1 LIELGLRKCHLE
13 QMLHRCSASSF
24 VLNVRAI
31 EVFLTILTMTACG
44 KSNNDTPDKLDT
56 KAALSTGSSSA
67 APAIAPP
74 PSTPA
79 VPAAPLTP
87 LAKDSGKTSGKTL
100 WARSLGGFGSDV
112 PRAIAVT
119 ATDEAIVVGNFEML
133 SNLAARDGAPNA
145 SPIVD
150 ERKSHG
156 DSDGYVT
163 KFAATGDQ
171 LWTLTLGGT
180 QGDSANAVAARDG
193 DMLVAGNF
201 SFDLTTERPGSTRPG
216 VKATSAG
223 SDDVFAMLID
233 GAGDPKWIFT
243 AGGRDS
249 DGANAVAATP
259 DGGWIVGG
267 SFSAKATFGDTTL
280 NSAGLTDAML
290 LKLDNVGKLVWVKQ
304 FGGLFADSISHLA
317 VDVQGNIVLQGVFAT
332 EVSWGG
338 AKLKAAGG
346 SDADIVLAKFDANGN
361 HLWSQRFGDQW
372 NEVAGGVAVDQA
384 GNITMTGSYDRSI
397 TFGTKQHLCAGES
410 DIFVARFGPDGALQW
425 SKSFGGQRE
434 DIGFGI
440 ATDDAGNII
449 MSGWFMNK
457 LKVDATEL
465 ISKGNKDALVIK
477 LDSTGIVR
485 WANSYG
491 NRDHD
496 QVRAMTIDHHG
507 NPIIAGVFRFN
518 LDVGTAQLPLVS
530 TFVAGDRAPRSDIFV
545 AKLDK

>member
-1 LIELGLRKCHLE
+1 MC
-13 QMLHRCSASSF
+13 
-24 VLNVRAI
+24 AI
-31 EVFLTILTMTACG
+31 EIVLTVLTMTACG
-44 KSNNDTPDKLDT
+44 KSN
-56 KAALSTGSSSA
+56 KAAIDKIDNKAAVASGSGSA
-67 APAIAPP
+67 APAIILP
-74 PSTPA
+74 PSA
-79 VPAAPLTP
+79 PAAPLAP
-87 LAKDSGKTSGKTL
+87 LAKDSGKASGKTL

-145 SPIVD
+145 SPRID

-156 DSDGYVT
+156 DSDGFVT

-180 QGDSANAVAARDG
+180 QGDSANAIAVRDS
-193 DMLVAGNF
+193 DTLVTGNF
-201 SFDLTTERPGSTRPG
+201 SFDLTTERPGATKPG

-223 SDDVFAMLID
+223 SDDVFAMLVD
-233 GAGDPKWIFT
+233 SAGDPKWIFT

-267 SFSAKATFGDTTL
+267 SFSAKATFGDVTL
-280 NSAGLTDAML
+280 TAAGLTDAML
-290 LKLDNVGKLVWVKQ
+290 MKLDSAGKLVWVKQ

-317 VDVQGNIVLQGVFAT
+317 VDVQGNILLQGVFAT

-346 SDADIVLAKFDANGN
+346 SDADIVLAKFDGNGN

-384 GNITMTGSYDRSI
+384 GNVTMTGSYDRSI

-440 ATDDAGNII
+440 ATDDAGNIT

-457 LKVDATEL
+457 LKIDAIEL
-465 ISKGNKDALVIK
+465 TSKGNKDALVIK
-477 LDSTGIVR
+477 LDSTGTVR